1 MRVECGLRQTFVNG
15 IRKSNTPREHTHT
28 HILIGADTH
37 TPQEREREVKG
48 KEEREKGKLK
58 KGGYGS
64 GFKIVSNQ

>member
-37 TPQEREREVKG
+37 THHKRERERSKRKGREREREI
-48 KEEREKGKLK
+48 KEGGDMALVLK
-58 KGGYGS
+58 
-64 GFKIVSNQ
+64 

>member
-37 TPQEREREVKG
+37 THHKREREIEVKE
-48 KEEREKGKLK
+48 KEERGDFEK
-58 KGGYGS
+58 
-64 GFKIVSNQ
+64 

>member
-37 TPQEREREVKG
+37 THHKREREIEVKE
-48 KEEREKGKLK
+48 KEERENGKLK
-58 KGGYGS
+58 KGGIWLW
-64 GFKIVSNQ
+64 F

>member
-37 TPQEREREVKG
+37 TPQERERG
-48 KEEREKGKLK
+48 KRRGREREREIKEGGDMALVLK
-58 KGGYGS
+58 
-64 GFKIVSNQ
+64 

>member
-37 TPQEREREVKG
+37 TPQERERGKRKG
-48 KEEREKGKLK
+48 REREREIKEGGDMALVLK
-58 KGGYGS
+58 
-64 GFKIVSNQ
+64 